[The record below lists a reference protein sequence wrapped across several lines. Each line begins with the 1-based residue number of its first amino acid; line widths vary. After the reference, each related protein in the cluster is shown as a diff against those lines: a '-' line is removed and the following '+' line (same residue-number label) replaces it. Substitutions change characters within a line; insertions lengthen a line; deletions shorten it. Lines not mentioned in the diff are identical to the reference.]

1 MSAAIPTA
9 IIDRLIGLHTQ
20 LGLAFERLR
29 TRLAARSRRDLSRE
43 RSEPPRPRGS
53 LDEIRIFEDMRR
65 GAGEE
70 HDLDDRTAA
79 DLDLDDVFHRIDR
92 AASTVG
98 QQWLY
103 SRLRRPARE
112 ASALEAFDALISG
125 FDSPPARPD
134 LVRRALTRLRGTN
147 AYLLPYLLFGS
158 LPERPAAY
166 ALAPLLT
173 LAAAGAAVASF
184 FARPAVLVLV
194 GICAINIV
202 VRLSYRKRIAPVLH
216 SLPALRS
223 LVRAGLLLSRPDGG
237 LPEGP
242 RSRLLSIAEPLRP
255 LLGATSWLVFETE
268 RTDELSRLLYEYVN
282 LVFLLDVN
290 AFLFGLELLRR
301 QRAVIRQLFEALGE
315 IDGALSVAAFRESLP
330 AWCRP
335 RFTSRGT
342 SLRIEGAFHPLLA
355 APVANDLTV
364 GGAGILVT
372 GSNMSGKTTFIKTVG
387 LDALLGE
394 TLFTCPA
401 RSYEAPLL
409 DVVSAIGRSESLADG
424 TSYYLGEVRRVREL
438 VRAAEDGRPHLF
450 LLDELFRGTNTIER
464 IAAGKAV
471 LSHLARGPHVTLVST
486 HDIELVPLLSDSH
499 APYHFRESVSDGAL
513 VFDYRLRPG
522 PSSTRNAIALLA
534 SAAFPE
540 SLVEDALRTVE
551 TLERPL

>member
-1 MSAAIPTA
+1 
-9 IIDRLIGLHTQ
+9 
-20 LGLAFERLR
+20 
-29 TRLAARSRRDLSRE
+29 
-43 RSEPPRPRGS
+43 
-53 LDEIRIFEDMRR
+53 MRQ

-70 HDLDDRTAA
+70 RGLDERTAV

-92 AASTVG
+92 TASAVG

-112 ASALEAFDALISG
+112 ASVLEAFDALVSG
-125 FDSPPARPD
+125 LGSREARPD
-134 LVRRALTRLRGTN
+134 LVRRALARLRGTN
-147 AYLLPYLLFGS
+147 AYLLPYLLFGP

-184 FARPAVLVLV
+184 FSEPALLVLV
-194 GICAINIV
+194 GICAVNIV

-223 LVRAGLLLSRPDGG
+223 LVRAGLLLSRRDGG
-237 LPEGP
+237 LPEE
-242 RSRLLSIAEPLRP
+242 SAIRLLSIAEPLRP
-255 LLGATSWLVFETE
+255 LLGTTSWLIFETE
-268 RTDELSRLLYEYVN
+268 RTDYLSSLLYEYAN
-282 LVFLLDVN
+282 LVFLLDVD
-290 AFLFGLELLRR
+290 AFLFSLELLRR
-301 QRAVIRQLFEALGE
+301 QRALIRQLFEALGE
-315 IDGALSVAAFRESLP
+315 IDGALSVDVFRSSLP

-335 RFTSRGT
+335 RFTSGGT
-342 SLRIEGAFHPLLA
+342 SLRVEGAFHPLLA

-364 GGAGILVT
+364 DGAGILVT
-372 GSNMSGKTTFIKTVG
+372 GSNMSGKTTFIKTLG
-387 LDALLGE
+387 LDALLGA
-394 TLFTCPA
+394 TLCTCPA
-401 RSYEAPLL
+401 RSYEAPFLE
-409 DVVSAIGRSESLADG
+409 VVSAIGRSESLADG

-438 VRAAEDGRPHLF
+438 TRAAEDGRPRLF

-499 APYHFRESVSDGAL
+499 APYHFRESVAQGAL
-513 VFDYRLRPG
+513 VFDYRLRQG

-534 SAAFPE
+534 GAGFPE
-540 SLVEDALRTVE
+540 SLVKDALRTVE
-551 TLERPL
+551 ARAGSAPRLTRRSALGRTRTAPPLI